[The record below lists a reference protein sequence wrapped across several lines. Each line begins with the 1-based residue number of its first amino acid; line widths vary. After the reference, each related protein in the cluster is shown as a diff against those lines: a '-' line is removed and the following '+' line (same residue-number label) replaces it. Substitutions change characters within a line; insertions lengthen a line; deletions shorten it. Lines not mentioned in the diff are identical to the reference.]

1 MLLPVSPDVVAFAAQ
16 LTHCLL
22 QRLNPELLCFLE
34 VCSCAVKVQVIKA
47 ATLGADVASAGFF
60 EVLQVCDV
68 VTSGCECGQLC
79 DILSEC

>member
-1 MLLPVSPDVVAFAAQ
+1 MLLPVSSDVIAFAAQ

-34 VCSCAVKVQVIKA
+34 VCSCAVKVQVVKA
-47 ATLGADVASAGFF
+47 ATLGADVASGGFF

-68 VTSGCECGQLC
+68 ITSGCECRQLC
-79 DILSEC
+79 NFQGEC